1 MKVTGVNNN
10 KVINLYG
17 QNKRVAEKNE
27 IKQKQD
33 SIQISQLG
41 KSLSSYSIDENF
53 ANSNEKIEALKKE
66 VSNGTYNRD
75 SKLLAQKMLDKFKG
89 I

>member
-10 KVINLYG
+10 NVINLYG
-17 QNKRVAEKNE
+17 EHKKVAGKSEV
-27 IKQKQD
+27 KQKQD
-33 SIQISQLG
+33 SLQISQLG
-41 KSLSSYSIDENF
+41 KSLSSYSIEDNF
-53 ANSNEKIEALKKE
+53 TNSNEKIESLRRE

-75 SKLLAQKMLDKFKG
+75 SRLVAQKMLDNIKG